1 MSAVVAVTG
10 PLERPKVPSS
20 WEEIDA
26 AVPQLA
32 ATMLAYLAQVTVSF
46 RPSTVSST
54 ATDLRIF
61 AGFLI
66 GHDPALSCVA
76 DIDRSHVEAFKVWQ
90 HDQPGMTGKPF
101 KTTSF
106 RRRIGSLRMF
116 FIRIIEWDW
125 DDAPARVPIFF
136 GDVPK
141 RDESLPKFLD
151 DGDYTKFMRALAE
164 EPVLHRR
171 LGVNMLARTGM
182 RVGELCALEADAVS
196 IMDGEPWLR
205 IPVGKLH
212 NDRFIPLHPHLVEL
226 IAEYQASDGPFTP
239 GRLLSGAEGPL
250 NRYAVDRWV
259 KIVARR
265 AGISGNVH
273 PHRLRHTFATQAINR
288 GMTIDVIAALLGHRS
303 LDMTRRYAQISNRV
317 VANEYA
323 AVAAKVEALYSTDA
337 PLPADTI
344 GPNMRRMSNEV
355 HHRLLGNGWCKRPAQ
370 LDCSFESICES
381 CVHFTTDHTFQPVVL
396 RQRHHAAAN
405 NQTARAELFTN
416 LLAEI
421 GDPT

>member
-1 MSAVVAVTG
+1 VSAVAAVTD
-10 PLERPKVPSS
+10 LVERPKVPSS
-20 WEEIDA
+20 WAQIDA

-32 ATMLAYLAQVTVSF
+32 VTMLAYLAQVTVSL
-46 RPSTVSST
+46 RPSTVTAT

-66 GHDPALSCVA
+66 DHDPALSCVA

-90 HDQPGMTGKPF
+90 HAQPGMTGKPF
-101 KTTSF
+101 KESSF

-116 FIRIIEWDW
+116 FIRIVEWDW

-151 DGDYTKFMRALAE
+151 DGDFARFMRTLAI
-164 EPVLHRR
+164 EPVLFRR
-171 LGVNMLARTGM
+171 LGVELLARTGM
-182 RVGELCALEADAVS
+182 RVGELCDLEADAVT
-196 IMDGEPWLR
+196 IMDGEAWLR

-212 NDRFIPLHPHLVEL
+212 NDRYIPLDPHLVEL

-259 KIVARR
+259 KRIARD
-265 AGISGNVH
+265 AGITSNVH

-323 AVAAKVEALYSTDA
+323 AVAAKVEALYTTDG
-337 PLPADTI
+337 PLPADTV
-344 GPNMRRMSNEV
+344 GPNMQRMRNEV
-355 HHRLLGNGWCKRPAQ
+355 HHRLLSNGWCQRPAQ

-381 CVHFTTDHTFQPVVL
+381 CVHFETDVTFQPIVL
-396 RQRHHAAAN
+396 RQRDHAAAN
-405 NQTARAELFTN
+405 NQTERAELFTN
-416 LLAEI
+416 LLDQI
-421 GDPT
+421 GEPE

>member
-1 MSAVVAVTG
+1 MSAVAVVAG
-10 PLERPKVPSS
+10 PVERPKVPSS
-20 WEEIDA
+20 WDEIDA
-26 AVPQLA
+26 AVPQVA

-151 DGDYTKFMRALAE
+151 DGDYARFMRALAD
-164 EPVLHRR
+164 EPALHRR
-171 LGVNMLARTGM
+171 LGVDMLARTGM
-182 RVGELCALEADAVS
+182 RVGELCNLEADAVS

-226 IAEYQASDGPFTP
+226 IAEYQASNGPFTP

-259 KIVARR
+259 KIVAKR
-265 AGISGNVH
+265 AGITSNVH

-317 VANEYA
+317 VTTPNPPPWPPKSKRSTTPTHHYRPTRSGRTCA
-323 AVAAKVEALYSTDA
+323 A
-337 PLPADTI
+337 
-344 GPNMRRMSNEV
+344 
-355 HHRLLGNGWCKRPAQ
+355 
-370 LDCSFESICES
+370 
-381 CVHFTTDHTFQPVVL
+381 
-396 RQRHHAAAN
+396 
-405 NQTARAELFTN
+405 
-416 LLAEI
+416 
-421 GDPT
+421 